1 MHTLMSFNNRK
12 TMRRKLAVLA
22 WGVSYA
28 SVLLN
33 DTRKAVS
40 DRKQT
45 KRREI
50 TDSIDLVN
58 KV

>member
-1 MHTLMSFNNRK
+1 
-12 TMRRKLAVLA
+12 MRRKLAVLA